1 MKNKQNKN
9 TKTQTVSVSNA
20 QLRKAEAWWA
30 KLSAED
36 KHFAH
41 ELGIVTLAFKSG
53 LAANAMSS
61 SGSVMEAFR
70 KLKRGLGPVCEKGA
84 ATWPMHRLE
93 VRGWN

>member
-9 TKTQTVSVSNA
+9 TKTQTVSVSDA

-41 ELGIVTLAFKSG
+41 ELGIVSVAFKNG
-53 LAANAMSS
+53 LAANAVGSS
-61 SGSVMEAFR
+61 RSLMEAFMTLR
-70 KLKRGLGPVCEKGA
+70 KGLKPVYDKGS
-84 ATWPMHRLE
+84 ATWPVRLPGL
-93 VRGWN
+93 RGWN